1 MFLKSEVIPKL
12 LRIEG
17 CEGRGKKEK
26 GKANGGGGIQ
36 SK

>member
-1 MFLKSEVIPKL
+1 MFLKSEVIPRL

-17 CEGRGKKEK
+17 CKGKGKREK
-26 GKANGGGGIQ
+26 GKASADGGKV

>member
-17 CEGRGKKEK
+17 CEGKGKKEK
-26 GKANGGGGIQ
+26 GKANGGGGIR